1 MKKWAV
7 SILVAAVS
15 VTGAWWYF
23 SPYLVM
29 LSMRSAIEARNA
41 EAFNSHVDYPSVRES
56 LKAQLAARVPGQAS
70 DPDKRV
76 SDAESLGK
84 ALGRALIAPM
94 VDALVRPEV
103 VMRAMDQGVL
113 EPRGNPGPEGR
124 GEKSDAGS
132 KAWKVEREGA
142 DRVVV
147 VRKDPDQ
154 NGKRM
159 VAVVFDR
166 RGFADWRL
174 TALRL
179 PSK

>member
-1 MKKWAV
+1 MKKWLV
-7 SILVAAVS
+7 SIIVAAVF
-15 VTGAWWYF
+15 VTAAWWYF

-29 LSMRSAIEARNA
+29 LSMRSEIEARDA
-41 EAFNSHVDYPSVRES
+41 EAFSAHVDYPSVRES
-56 LKAQLAARVPGQAS
+56 LKAQLAARVSGQAS
-70 DPDKRV
+70 DPDKRI

-113 EPRGNPGPEGR
+113 EPRGNPGPKGR
-124 GEKSDAGS
+124 NDGPDAGR
-132 KAWKVEREGA
+132 KAWKVEREGT

-147 VRKDPDQ
+147 AREDPEQ

-174 TALRL
+174 TELRL